1 MLFHL
6 IMNSIKFAKKKD
18 SKILIK
24 LTYRPFSREHDVPD
38 GWVGFLETKVIDN
51 GLGIAIETQKTLFHT
66 FKEKY
71 LEMKHGVGIGLSTV
85 RAIAE
90 ALCGEVKLRSQ
101 LGEGTK
107 VCFTMP
113 VSIKKQSLS
122 QGELHKHL
130 GGI

>member
-6 IMNSIKFAKKKD
+6 MMNSIKFARRED
-18 SKILIK
+18 SKIEIK
-24 LTYRPFSREHDVPD
+24 VTYRPFSGEHEVPD
-38 GWVGFLETKVIDN
+38 GWVGFLATEVIDN

-90 ALCGEVKLRSQ
+90 ALCGEVKVRSL

-107 VCFTMP
+107 VCFTTP
-113 VSIKKQSLS
+113 ISIKQQNLS
-122 QGELHKHL
+122 QKELNKHI